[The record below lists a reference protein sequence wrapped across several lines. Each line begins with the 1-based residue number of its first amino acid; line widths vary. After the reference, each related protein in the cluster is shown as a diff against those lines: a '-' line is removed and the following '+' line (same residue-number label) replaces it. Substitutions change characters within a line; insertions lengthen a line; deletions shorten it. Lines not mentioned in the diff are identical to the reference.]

1 MIYLVSRSPRRAKIL
16 RDFGY
21 EFKVVETSYE
31 EKSSVKGEKDV
42 ALLNA
47 KRKLNLVKI
56 IPKSGVLV
64 AADTIVWV
72 DGRILGKPQ
81 DVKEA
86 VEHLSILSG
95 RSHYVVTGV
104 AMFKVDTDER
114 EYLLEE
120 TLVTFFPL
128 DREEIEWL
136 ALNGEAIDKAGSYAI
151 QGRAGIFVRRI
162 EGCYMNVVGL
172 PLPSMYPIL
181 RRWGE
186 LPNGLS
192 IP

>member
-104 AMFKVDTDER
+104 AMFKVDTGER